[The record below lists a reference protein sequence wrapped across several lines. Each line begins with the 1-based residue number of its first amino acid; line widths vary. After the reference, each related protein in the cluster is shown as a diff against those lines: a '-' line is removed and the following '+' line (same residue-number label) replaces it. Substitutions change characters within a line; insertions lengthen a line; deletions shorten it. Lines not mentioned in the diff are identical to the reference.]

1 MIAEDTTTTSLF
13 FFSPHALFFLEGAL
27 CDGPSSPCLAV
38 GSSSRELVSV
48 RVCGR
53 LGSARS
59 FSRQRV
65 FSAVRTMSVVR
76 CGNMGF
82 LGGRSFCDDCG
93 EGQQWGDSWE
103 WETDGKFGVWG
114 NQDAM
119 VFFFMV
125 CDCVCLRVPVSLL
138 FYVCFNEGYDF
149 SNCYQSVL
157 LCRRREFMK
166 AYDILPVL

>member
-1 MIAEDTTTTSLF
+1 MIAEDTTTTLL
-13 FFSPHALFFLEGAL
+13 FFSPHALVFLEGAL

-65 FSAVRTMSVVR
+65 FSAVQTMSVVR
-76 CGNMGF
+76 CGNMRF
-82 LGGRSFCDDCG
+82 LGGRSLCDDCG

-114 NQDAM
+114 NRDAM
-119 VFFFMV
+119 VFFSWSAIV
-125 CDCVCLRVPVSLL
+125 
-138 FYVCFNEGYDF
+138 YVCGFRF
-149 SNCYQSVL
+149 HCYFMSALMKGTTFQTVTSQSSSAGV
-157 LCRRREFMK
+157 
-166 AYDILPVL
+166 VSS